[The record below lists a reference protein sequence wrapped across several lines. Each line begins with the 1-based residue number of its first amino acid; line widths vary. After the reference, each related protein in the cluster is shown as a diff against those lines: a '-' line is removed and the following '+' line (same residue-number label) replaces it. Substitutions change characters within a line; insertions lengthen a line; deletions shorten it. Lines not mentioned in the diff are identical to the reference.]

1 MDLISIDCITTFSY
15 LQIKGYFRMLLT
27 HMLYTNSLS
36 NPLCLSQI
44 CDMLCNQRCYR
55 YSRGKYPKEKTE
67 SNNPCRDTGCIDGKR
82 ASKPIGDCPS
92 SLVRTRVRS
101 KAAVRRLSPALPV
114 LRYFIANYSSSHE
127 PSYTVI
133 TMRKLFRSET

>member
-1 MDLISIDCITTFSY
+1 
-15 LQIKGYFRMLLT
+15 MLLT

-36 NPLCLSQI
+36 NPLFVSNMRYALQSTVLSVFAREI
-44 CDMLCNQRCYR
+44 
-55 YSRGKYPKEKTE
+55 SEGKTE

-114 LRYFIANYSSSHE
+114 LRYFVANYSSSHE